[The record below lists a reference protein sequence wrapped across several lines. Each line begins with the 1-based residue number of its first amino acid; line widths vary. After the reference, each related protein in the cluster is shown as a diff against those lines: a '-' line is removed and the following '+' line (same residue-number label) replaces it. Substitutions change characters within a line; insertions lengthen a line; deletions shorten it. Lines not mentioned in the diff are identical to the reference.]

1 MEPYICLFYNK
12 RTVVYVISNV
22 IKRLPDA
29 NLVWSRVHAGAGH
42 FKHMLWNESSFV
54 QGGPKKLHT
63 ILLSISLLN
72 I

>member
-29 NLVWSRVHAGAGH
+29 NLV
-42 FKHMLWNESSFV
+42 
-54 QGGPKKLHT
+54 
-63 ILLSISLLN
+63 
-72 I
+72 